1 MRKLLLFLLTA
12 LLTFPALAEE
22 APVLSQEAQLLRT
35 ANRAL
40 EEKYGLTPH
49 LLGLFDTHVTRY
61 GDAAVVR
68 YLPRSRPH
76 PSLAGEYIVLITE
89 DSAQARWTH
98 DDVDPAVWQSGSLRS
113 PAWGAPQL
121 TAYLLTDSFERE
133 YFDAPYVPGPDV
145 FPESIAEFLAS
156 SHNGLDLRSK
166 ELTEDE
172 CAPWIA
178 RGRAAAQAMYGLD
191 DETTAALRVIDV
203 TLYLRTD
210 GVTLWRV
217 YFYHRGE
224 PDEINYSVCLDG
236 DTKELLHAT
245 VYTGG
250 IG

>member
-12 LLTFPALAEE
+12 LLTLPALAEE

-68 YLPRSRPH
+68 YLPSSRPH

-121 TAYLLTDSFERE
+121 TAYLLADSFERE
-133 YFDAPYVPGPDV
+133 SFDAPYVPGPDV

-156 SHNGLDLRSK
+156 GYN
-166 ELTEDE
+166 
-172 CAPWIA
+172 
-178 RGRAAAQAMYGLD
+178 GLD
-191 DETTAALRVIDV
+191 DETTAALRVVDV
-203 TLYLRTD
+203 TLYLRSD

-236 DTKELLHAT
+236 DTQVLLHAT